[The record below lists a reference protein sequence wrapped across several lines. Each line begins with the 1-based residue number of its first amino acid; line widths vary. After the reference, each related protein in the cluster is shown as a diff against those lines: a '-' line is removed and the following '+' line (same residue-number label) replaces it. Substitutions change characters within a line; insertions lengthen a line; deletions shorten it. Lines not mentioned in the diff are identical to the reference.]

1 MTQKLKETDSV
12 DRCLSMGRRSLR
24 MFAQNK
30 KAEDLITNIKGSM
43 AACKLKKGELETAWE
58 QADDC
63 FDEWCFQD
71 GNLDDAI
78 RNTGNDCTKYDREN
92 PGANLF
98 TTLFPKGTSEVIR
111 ENRSVEP
118 DVVDKIATKIE
129 HLGEEHPIY
138 PHAAKLHEQAALTR
152 EKEKLYNE
160 ANAVISKFEA
170 ELEMLKLALIKNYND
185 NILEATKRF
194 GEAYASRLFPRIR
207 NNSKEKETSA
217 QPPAAVSA

>member
-12 DRCLSMGRRSLR
+12 DRCWSMGRRSSR

-30 KAEDLITNIKGSM
+30 RAEDLITNIKGPM

-58 QADDC
+58 HADDC

-71 GNLDDAI
+71 GNLDDEI

-98 TTLFPKGTSEVIR
+98 STLFPKGTSEVIR
-111 ENRSVEP
+111 ENRSIEP
-118 DVVDKIATKIE
+118 DVVEKIAAKLE
-129 HLGEEHPIY
+129 HLGAEHPIY
-138 PHAAKLHEQAALTR
+138 PHAAKLREQAALTR

-160 ANAVISKFEA
+160 ASAVINKLEA
-170 ELEMLKLALIKNYND
+170 ELEMLKLELIKKYND

-194 GEAYASRLFPRIR
+194 GEPYANRLFPRIR
-207 NNSKEKETSA
+207 NNSKEKEPSA
-217 QPPAAVSA
+217 QPAVAVSA